1 MYTIFSLL
9 KWVVL
14 IYLVKTGR
22 IQESTFLKWKKM
34 TLTAVTMIVLHS
46 TLVIHLVEGVDLQSN
61 GTGDGYYLRE
71 TFSAL
76 HNKEA

>member
-1 MYTIFSLL
+1 
-9 KWVVL
+9 
-14 IYLVKTGR
+14 
-22 IQESTFLKWKKM
+22 M

>member
-1 MYTIFSLL
+1 
-9 KWVVL
+9 
-14 IYLVKTGR
+14 
-22 IQESTFLKWKKM
+22 M
-34 TLTAVTMIVLHS
+34 TLNAVTMIVLHS

-76 HNKEA
+76 QNKEA